1 MHSVTRGPPGLL
13 SSRVMSIFAI
23 TSHQYTLYT
32 PGHLKILWDI
42 FAKKS
47 PHMSFCNS
55 FITISSRYVYFI
67 NVTSSDYQSLRPSIK
82 KHSQDESPRHSSR
95 RSVSEDREDSV
106 LSDSF
111 SMLSMSNSNIPHHLT
126 NRMSQYS
133 PQ

>member
-1 MHSVTRGPPGLL
+1 MIVNNEVLKK
-13 SSRVMSIFAI
+13 V
-23 TSHQYTLYT
+23 SHT
-32 PGHLKILWDI
+32 
-42 FAKKS
+42 
-47 PHMSFCNS
+47 NS
-55 FITISSRYVYFI
+55 L
-67 NVTSSDYQSLRPSIK
+67 SDYQSLRPSLK
-82 KHSQDESPRHSSR
+82 KKSGEEFSRHSSR

>member
-1 MHSVTRGPPGLL
+1 MRNTRNKKFMKYSLCVKLCQHNFTTVIVHKLLVHDHCSESGMHNLEALDVHGTFHHF
-13 SSRVMSIFAI
+13 II
-23 TSHQYTLYT
+23 TT
-32 PGHLKILWDI
+32 
-42 FAKKS
+42 F
-47 PHMSFCNS
+47 
-55 FITISSRYVYFI
+55 
-67 NVTSSDYQSLRPSIK
+67 SDYQSLRPSIK
-82 KHSQDESPRHSSR
+82 KHSQDESPRNSSR